1 MGWKTLSIT
10 RTGTFSHHPILLSS
24 NGRLR
29 QPLRFTTI
37 HMTLSRKKRSVR
49 PRLPLSSKKEFSQ
62 SKEFLLSSFHFVLCV
77 CVSFS
82 EGGRG
87 GGGPAAMV
95 GPPHVGP
102 TAAVPSWL
110 PLSGHRWIPRWP
122 VSLRLGELEA
132 AGSSLSWSPGPA

>member
-87 GGGPAAMV
+87 GGGPAAIIV
-95 GPPHVGP
+95 NNWRCRASLTGVSTHGWSSPRGPHGC
-102 TAAVPSWL
+102 
-110 PLSGHRWIPRWP
+110 
-122 VSLRLGELEA
+122 
-132 AGSSLSWSPGPA
+132 SSLMAASEWP